1 MEEGEDGELPIH
13 NVLSKQRYS
22 NENKFKNLYGSGTSP
37 APPLIKITK
46 QKEKA
51 FDDLYDDG
59 SRSFSKKTKYE
70 LQ

>member
-46 QKEKA
+46 
-51 FDDLYDDG
+51 
-59 SRSFSKKTKYE
+59 
-70 LQ
+70 